1 MAVKVKKKVAA
12 AKKQEPGDAEQ
23 AIRRTG
29 ELKRVMLPIEMLE
42 VSKLNPNEM
51 SDAEFNLLY
60 DNIRRAGI
68 TDPVLVR
75 KLSETR
81 YRIIGGAH
89 RFKVAQL
96 MEFKQ
101 VPCTVVDDKSFT
113 EDEEKYQMVR
123 HNVIHGKL
131 SPQKFLQLYQSLSK
145 KYSEEVAAESFGFV
159 SVEEFRRLIKSTAA
173 ALPKEMQ
180 EQFKEAAKEL
190 KTIDDLA
197 KLLNHMF
204 STYGD
209 TLSFGYMIFDFGGK
223 DSVWLRMEG
232 RTRGNFDKIAT
243 NCKNS
248 SKAVDHVIAGLL
260 EHAVADKELLAS
272 LVGKAKVVKLK
283 KDAPVPTLDFLS

>member
-1 MAVKVKKKVAA
+1 MAVKVKKTAA

-29 ELKRVMLPIEMLE
+29 ELKRVMLPVEQLE
-42 VSKLNPNEM
+42 ISKLNPNEM

-60 DNIRRAGI
+60 DNIRRTGM
-68 TDPVLVR
+68 TDPILVR
-75 KLSETR
+75 KMSATS

-96 MEFKQ
+96 MEFKE
-101 VPCTVVDDKSFT
+101 VPCTVVDAKDFT

-131 SPQKFLQLYQSLSK
+131 SPQKFLQLYESLSK

-159 SVEEFRRLIKSTAA
+159 SVEEFKRLIKSTADS
-173 ALPKEMQ
+173 LPPEMQ

-197 KLLNHMF
+197 KLLNHLF

-209 TLSFGYMIFDFGGK
+209 TLPFGYMIFDFGGK
-223 DSVWLRMEG
+223 ESVWLRLETKA
-232 RTRGNFDKIAT
+232 RVNFDKIAA
-243 NCKNS
+243 NCKKN
-248 SKAVDHVIAGLL
+248 SKAADHVIAGLL
-260 EHAVADKELLAS
+260 EHAVANKDLLDS
-272 LVGKAKVVKLK
+272 LVQKAKTVKFK
-283 KDAPVPTLDFLS
+283 NDAPAPTLDFLKQ